1 MATIRDRLW
10 TKAAMQRIPL
20 SLALELSPMCNLSC
34 KMCYVRKSPSEVK
47 QGGGLIP
54 GSQWLAWAREAQQEG
69 MLFPLITGGEPFL
82 YPDFWQVYDG
92 LHAMGMKTSINSN
105 ATLID
110 LETAKRLAKT
120 PPIRINITLYGAG
133 ADSYRR
139 LCGDGSAF
147 ERVQRAIGY
156 LREFGVPFRFNC
168 SITPHNVGDVEDI
181 IAFAKELDVPLQMA
195 TYMFPPIRRDE
206 TKIGQNDRLTPDE
219 EAEARVRSEY
229 LQYDKEWLLGQ
240 TEHYSRFVPLEQLHL
255 DGERKPLHMVCRA
268 GTSTGWVDWQGNLSS
283 CGVYRSMV
291 VPLKDTP
298 FAEAWKQV
306 TEFTRDFTYRPAC
319 SVCPNWR
326 LCHTCIATVHNESGS
341 EDGRPEYMCQMN
353 EAAARWYRIYAE
365 RHFPEEAAK
374 IYAQSAQIQQLWAK
388 ELPAPQDSC
397 GLDEL

>member
-1 MATIRDRLW
+1 M
-10 TKAAMQRIPL
+10 
-20 SLALELSPMCNLSC
+20 
-34 KMCYVRKSPSEVK
+34 
-47 QGGGLIP
+47 
-54 GSQWLAWAREAQQEG
+54 
-69 MLFPLITGGEPFL
+69 
-82 YPDFWQVYDG
+82 
-92 LHAMGMKTSINSN
+92 
-105 ATLID
+105 
-110 LETAKRLAKT
+110 
-120 PPIRINITLYGAG
+120 
-133 ADSYRR
+133 
-139 LCGDGSAF
+139 
-147 ERVQRAIGY
+147 
-156 LREFGVPFRFNC
+156 
-168 SITPHNVGDVEDI
+168 EDI